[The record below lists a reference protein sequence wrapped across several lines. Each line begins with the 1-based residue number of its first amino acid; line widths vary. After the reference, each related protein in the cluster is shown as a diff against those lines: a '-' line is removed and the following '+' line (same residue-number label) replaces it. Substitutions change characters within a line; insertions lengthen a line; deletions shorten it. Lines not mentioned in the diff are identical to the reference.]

1 MLVRRQ
7 NRDLEIGAEVARS
20 GAGASQGARAPVR
33 PVAPVSVAPVS
44 VAMEKSGE
52 PMDAQARML
61 DDDNSFELRWR
72 ARAIA
77 E

>member
-20 GAGASQGARAPVR
+20 GAGTSQGARGAG